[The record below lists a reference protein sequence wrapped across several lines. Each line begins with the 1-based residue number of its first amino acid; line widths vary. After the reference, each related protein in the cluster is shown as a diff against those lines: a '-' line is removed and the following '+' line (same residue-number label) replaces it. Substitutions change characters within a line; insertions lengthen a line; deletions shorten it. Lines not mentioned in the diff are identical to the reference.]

1 MGFQLCR
8 NILSEIEQMGFRITW
23 KFISI
28 GLFGCKEIEN
38 QISYDEMFEYLDILL
53 EKEDEAFDDIIT
65 LLCVKNNEFELEL
78 LIKELADNDQ
88 SEYAFELHKWR
99 VCLLKKI
106 LDNKN
111 EDALQGL
118 LELMEF
124 WLPIKD
130 EVDCPHVFPE
140 NTGNKEAVHNYF
152 TETMYIYLIN
162 ENQMWIEKEIKKI
175 RRVELGRRPLTPI
188 RSRGM

>member
-1 MGFQLCR
+1 MIGILFLVTSDTCINSADLGMYYLNSRFYDAEICRFINADGYVSTGTGFLG
-8 NILSEIEQMGFRITW
+8 IAMF
-23 KFISI
+23 
-28 GLFGCKEIEN
+28 
-38 QISYDEMFEYLDILL
+38 SYCLNNPVNMVDRKGGVPDDILL
-53 EKEDEAFDDIIT
+53 DNA
-65 LLCVKNNEFELEL
+65 KN
-78 LIKELADNDQ
+78 
-88 SEYAFELHKWR
+88 R
-99 VCLLKKI
+99 
-106 LDNKN
+106 
-111 EDALQGL
+111 LQGL